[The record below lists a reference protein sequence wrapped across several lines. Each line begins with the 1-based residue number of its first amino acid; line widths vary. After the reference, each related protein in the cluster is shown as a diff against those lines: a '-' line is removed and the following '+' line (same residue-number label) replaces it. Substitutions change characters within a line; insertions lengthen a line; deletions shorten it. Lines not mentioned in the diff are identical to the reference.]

1 MSTVTAQT
9 CALCEAKATL
19 KCSACRDVWYCS
31 AKCQKTA
38 PLSEAEMALLFQ
50 NKNVPMPPTHQASFM
65 DMRGRSDSDWPR
77 RAHHYEAIDVQLVV
91 AVVDRMFSSVR
102 EQSIMMAR
110 LNIKALSDL
119 SANGLPATVSSTA
132 AWYDMAAFLAP
143 AGRAFYAAN
152 PRMHTAVTD
161 EDPTFET
168 VLNGYLRALLALS
181 VVTWNAILTSSRV
194 SSLEDSEWYPL
205 LQLHHERVE
214 KELVAA
220 TVQSSVKDTLRQ
232 ANRGRWPIAPRAP
245 GSPPAL
251 HP

>member
-1 MSTVTAQT
+1 
-9 CALCEAKATL
+9 
-19 KCSACRDVWYCS
+19 
-31 AKCQKTA
+31 
-38 PLSEAEMALLFQ
+38 MALLFQ

-65 DMRGRSDSDWPR
+65 DMMGRSDSDWPVSLRCSLRGPKR

-91 AVVDRMFSSVR
+91 AVVGSPIFALPYRPEDRMFSSVR